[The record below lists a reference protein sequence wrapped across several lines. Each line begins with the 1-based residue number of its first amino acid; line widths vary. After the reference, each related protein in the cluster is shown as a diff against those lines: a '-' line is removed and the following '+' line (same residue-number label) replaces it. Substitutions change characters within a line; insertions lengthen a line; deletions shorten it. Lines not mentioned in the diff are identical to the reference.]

1 MSGYIT
7 SRVLYA
13 LGIICFALAAAD
25 FFRERH
31 GAFAIE
37 QTPLF
42 YCLFGFAVYV
52 AVIFIAKGLRRLTLR
67 PEDFYG
73 VEATDQEDERMA
85 GTEEARNA

>member
-7 SRVLYA
+7 SRVLSA
-13 LGIICFALAAAD
+13 LAIICFALAAAD

-42 YCLFGFAVYV
+42 YCLFGFAVYI
-52 AVIFIAKGLRRLTLR
+52 AVIFIARGLRRLTLR
-67 PEDFYG
+67 PEDYYG
-73 VEATDQEDERMA
+73 AEATDQEDERVA